1 MLMAS
6 FYSCRINKNNT
17 EVTNIEFEYLD
28 IIIRNNSDTVYYFN
42 KTDIENPA
50 CFVDYI
56 DDKKKIK
63 IFNFSMIPDRHEVK
77 NDMTIHASSFSY
89 KLNPLDVITLKI
101 SLEQDIDE
109 YYHINLDETDFTV
122 TKTLIGNALEKQFY
136 MYCSKE
142 TLEYSSWFS
151 DYSKKLQQYGEKI
164 QGTMIG
170 ERNVLFEFN

>member
-1 MLMAS
+1 MV
-6 FYSCRINKNNT
+6 F
-17 EVTNIEFEYLD
+17 V
-28 IIIRNNSDTVYYFN
+28 NSVFMGLFQW
-42 KTDIENPA
+42 P
-50 CFVDYI
+50 
-56 DDKKKIK
+56 
-63 IFNFSMIPDRHEVK
+63 P
-77 NDMTIHASSFSY
+77 IHASSFSY

-122 TKTLIGNALEKQFY
+122 TKTLLGNALEKQFY

-142 TLEYSSWFS
+142 AFEYSSWFS

-170 ERNVLFEFN
+170 ERNVLFELN

>member
-17 EVTNIEFEYLD
+17 EITNIEFEYLD

-56 DDKKKIK
+56 D
-63 IFNFSMIPDRHEVK
+63 
-77 NDMTIHASSFSY
+77 
-89 KLNPLDVITLKI
+89 
-101 SLEQDIDE
+101 E

-122 TKTLIGNALEKQFY
+122 TKTLLGNALEKQFY

-142 TLEYSSWFS
+142 TFEYSSWFS

-170 ERNVLFEFN
+170 ERNVLFELN